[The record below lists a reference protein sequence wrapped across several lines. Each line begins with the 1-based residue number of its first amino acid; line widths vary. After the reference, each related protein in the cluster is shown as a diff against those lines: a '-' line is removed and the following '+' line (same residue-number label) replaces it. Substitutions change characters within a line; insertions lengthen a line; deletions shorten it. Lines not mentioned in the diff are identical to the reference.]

1 MGQPRVLLVDDEPDF
16 VRLVD
21 DILKQENFV
30 VVCAEDGIQGLK
42 MAAESHPDL
51 ILLDWNLPEKDG
63 LEVCKTLKADPK
75 TRDIPVIMLT
85 ARGRETD
92 VVLGLEV
99 GADDFISKRA
109 LRPRELVAR
118 IRTTLRKRAV
128 VKQEGEVL
136 KARTLALDTS
146 RRKVTVDGDPVELRM
161 KEFDSLYVFLTH
173 RGRVLT
179 RSFLYEAVWGAQFF
193 GTSRAIDTTITRLRG
208 KLGKEGGLIQ
218 SVKGVGYRFEEE
230 GNS

>member
-1 MGQPRVLLVDDEPDF
+1 MTQTRILLVDDEPDF
-16 VRLVD
+16 IRLVD
-21 DILKQENFV
+21 DILKKENFV
-30 VVCAEDGIQGLK
+30 VVCAEDGIQAVQ
-42 MAAESHPDL
+42 MAAASHPDL
-51 ILLDWNLPEKDG
+51 VLLDWNLPEKDG
-63 LEVCKTLKADPK
+63 LEVCKILKSDPK

-118 IRTTLRKRAV
+118 IRSALRKKSV
-128 VKQEGEVL
+128 VTHDGEIL
-136 KARTLALDTS
+136 KARSLALDTS
-146 RRKVTVDGDPVELRM
+146 RRKVTVGGNVVELRM
-161 KEFDSLYVFLTH
+161 KEFDLLFVFLTH

-179 RSFLYEAVWGAQFF
+179 RSFLDEAVWGAQFF
-193 GTSRAIDTTITRLRG
+193 GTSRAIDTTVTRLRG
-208 KLGKEGGLIQ
+208 KLGREGELIQ

-230 GNS
+230 